1 MDQNKMDFFQAE
13 TKRTSQLNATIIF
26 FFETSPLGRDYNQK
40 VAKLQSH
47 LMSKYFIIAI
57 QV

>member
-1 MDQNKMDFFQAE
+1 MDQNKMDFFQVE
-13 TKRTSQLNATIIF
+13 SKRTSQLNAVITF
-26 FFETSPLGRDYNQK
+26 FFETCPLGRDCNQK
-40 VAKLQSH
+40 EVKLQSH